1 MLRQVKFL
9 FGAVV
14 VVSLATTT
22 YIVPAITEQ
31 AIAAGETKTLATIGE
46 PVRAMPARTVEPAPA
61 LPVRVINDA
70 EASKRAAALAVAMQE
85 RANRVLAEAGEVPG
99 DVVSNETNT
108 PRLGAI
114 TCLAGCN

>member
-14 VVSLATTT
+14 VVSLATTHF
-22 YIVPAITEQ
+22 IVPVITEQ
-31 AIAAGETKTLATIGE
+31 AIAAGEPKTLAAIGE
-46 PVRAMPARTVEPAPA
+46 PVRAVPARTIETAQP

-70 EASKRAAALAVAMQE
+70 EATKRAAALLIAMQE
-85 RANRVLAEAGEVPG
+85 RANRVLVETGEAPG
-99 DVVSNETNT
+99 NVAADEKSI
-108 PRLGAI
+108 PLLGSV

>member
-14 VVSLATTT
+14 AVSLATTN
-22 YIVPAITEQ
+22 YIVPVITEQ
-31 AIAAGETKTLATIGE
+31 AIAVGETKTLATIGE
-46 PVRAMPARTVEPAPA
+46 PVRAAPARSVETAPP

-70 EASKRAAALAVAMQE
+70 DAVKRAAALVTVMQD
-85 RANRVLAEAGEVPG
+85 RANRVLVEAGEAPNN
-99 DVVSNETNT
+99 VVSDDANT
-108 PRLGAI
+108 PRLGTI